1 MTSKLTLQNQSH
13 PSEQSII
20 TQSATPNYQ
29 LMLIPQVIKSGA
41 FTLALMIF
49 CSILA
54 VWFFKSFLCICNP
67 NEVVI
72 LSGRKRKTKEGQEV
86 GYRVITGGRA
96 VRIPILETIKKM
108 NVTTMPIRIEIRNS
122 YAKGGTPLNI
132 HAIANVKISSNPD
145 IVGNAIERF
154 LDRDRSE
161 ISRVA
166 RETLEGNLRG
176 IVATLTPEQVNE
188 DRLKFAERITSDVR
202 RDLIKLGLEIDTMK
216 IQNVSDD
223 VGYLNS
229 LSREQ
234 IALVI
239 RDAEIAESD
248 ARNQAEQIEAE
259 CEEQSQVAKTQDR
272 IIVLEQENDLRTIK
286 AQLEQQAKSEEE
298 ITLAA
303 AKEKRAKL
311 EQQLQTVRAELER
324 LRLEAEQVLL
334 ADAQRQ
340 AKVLKAQGEAANIS
354 ENAQAEALVNEIL
367 SQVWQETG
375 SGASEI
381 FLIQQLETVLKE
393 AVKVPKN
400 LHLNEIRVIDN
411 GDGKSISSLVKVYP
425 EIINQFLNNVK
436 QTLGVDVVGI
446 LTNQDSNQTR
456 NGSKSNI

>member
-1 MTSKLTLQNQSH
+1 MMAKTTLQKINNY
-13 PSEQSII
+13 PEQSVI
-20 TQSATPNYQ
+20 TQVSQPEYQ
-29 LMLIPQVIKSGA
+29 LLLIPQVIKSSS

-49 CSILA
+49 FGILA
-54 VWFFKSFLCICNP
+54 AWFVKSFLCICKP

-72 LSGRKRKTKEGQEV
+72 LSGRKHKTKKGQEV

-96 VRIPILETIKKM
+96 IRIPILETIKRM

-132 HAIANVKISSNPD
+132 HAIANVKISSNPE

-176 IVATLTPEQVNE
+176 VVATLTPEQVNE
-188 DRLKFAERITSDVR
+188 DRLQFAERITSDVR
-202 RDLIKLGLEIDTMK
+202 RDLMKLGLEIDTMK

-239 RDAEIAESD
+239 RDAEIAESS
-248 ARNQAEQIEAE
+248 ATNQAEQIEAE
-259 CEEQSQVAKTQDR
+259 CEQQSEVAKTQDR
-272 IIVLEQENDLRTIK
+272 IIVLEQENNLREIK
-286 AQLEQQAKSEEE
+286 AKLEQEAKSEEE
-298 ITLAA
+298 ITIAA

-324 LRLEAEQVLL
+324 LRLEAEQVLPSL
-334 ADAQRQ
+334 SERE
-340 AKVLKAQGEAANIS
+340 AKVLQAQGEAAILS
-354 ENAQAEALVNEIL
+354 ENAKAEALVNEMF

-375 SGASEI
+375 SSASEI
-381 FLIQQLETVLKE
+381 FLIQQLETILTE
-393 AVKVPKN
+393 AVKVPQN
-400 LHLNEIRVIDN
+400 LHLENIQIVDP
-411 GDGKSISSLVKVYP
+411 GDGKSISTLVKVYP
-425 EIINQFLNNVK
+425 EIVNQFLHSVH

-446 LTNQDSNQTR
+446 LTKQKDSNN
-456 NGSKSNI
+456 NGNSSKI

>member
-1 MTSKLTLQNQSH
+1 MTSKLTNLNQNQSL
-13 PSEQSII
+13 EQSITI
-20 TQSATPNYQ
+20 QNYLQ
-29 LMLIPQVIKSGA
+29 NEPLILHPQIVKAGS
-41 FTLALMIF
+41 FPLALMIF
-49 CSILA
+49 LSILS
-54 VWFFKSFLCICNP
+54 VWFFKSFLCICHP

-72 LSGRKRKTKEGQEV
+72 LSGRKRKTKGGQDV

-96 VRIPILETIKKM
+96 VRIPILETIKRM

-132 HAIANVKISSNPD
+132 HAIANVKISSNPE

-176 IVATLTPEQVNE
+176 VVATLTPEQVNE
-188 DRLKFAERITSDVR
+188 DRLKFAESITSDVR
-202 RDLIKLGLEIDTMK
+202 RDLMKLGLEIDTMK

-248 ARNQAEQIEAE
+248 ARNQAEQIEAQ
-259 CEEQSQVAKTQDR
+259 CEEQSEVAKTQDR
-272 IIVLEQENDLRTIK
+272 IIVLEQENDLRKIK

-311 EQQLQTVRAELER
+311 EQQLQAVRAELER
-324 LRLEAEQVLL
+324 LRLEAEQVLP

-340 AKVLKAQGEAANIS
+340 AKVLNAQGEAAILA
-354 ENAQAEALVNEIL
+354 ENAKAEAIVNEIL
-367 SQVWQETG
+367 SQVWQKTG
-375 SGASEI
+375 SEASEI
-381 FLIQQLETVLKE
+381 FLIQQLETILEE
-393 AVKVPKN
+393 AVKIPKN
-400 LHLNEIRVIDN
+400 LYLNEIHVVDN
-411 GDGKSISSLVKVYP
+411 GDGKSISSLIKVYP
-425 EIINQFLNNVK
+425 EIVNQFLNSVK

-446 LTNQDSNQTR
+446 LTESKNSQT
-456 NGSKSNI
+456 NNNHKNNF

>member
-1 MTSKLTLQNQSH
+1 MTSKLTLQNETN
-13 PSEQSII
+13 PLEQSII

-49 CSILA
+49 FSILA

-72 LSGRKRKTKEGQEV
+72 LSGRKRKTKGMQEV

-96 VRIPILETIKKM
+96 VRIPILETIKRM
-108 NVTTMPIRIEIRNS
+108 NVTTMPIRIEIRNA

-132 HAIANVKISSNPD
+132 HAIANVKISSNPE

-166 RETLEGNLRG
+166 KETLEGNLRG
-176 IVATLTPEQVNE
+176 VVATLTPEQVNE

-202 RDLIKLGLEIDTMK
+202 RDLMKLGLEIDTMK

-272 IIVLEQENDLRTIK
+272 IIVLEQENDLRTTK

-311 EQQLQTVRAELER
+311 EQQLQAVRAELER
-324 LRLEAEQVLL
+324 LRLEAEQVLP
-334 ADAQRQ
+334 AEAQRQ
-340 AKVLKAQGEAANIS
+340 AKVLKAQGEAANLS

-400 LHLNEIRVIDN
+400 LHINEIHVIDN

-425 EIINQFLNNVK
+425 EIINQFLNSVN

-446 LTNQDSNQTR
+446 LTNKNNNQTN
-456 NGSKSNI
+456 NGHKSNI